1 MLEVEANLFRHM
13 VKAHSDPEEPG
24 SEWASI
30 SHISYRLEIA
40 KGDGGSSPN
49 CQHMRRYRLTNVIEV
64 EVLSGQP
71 PTL

>member
-1 MLEVEANLFRHM
+1 MAL
-13 VKAHSDPEEPG
+13 
-24 SEWASI
+24 I

-49 CQHMRRYRLTNVIEV
+49 CQHLRRYRLTNVSEV